1 MSTASGSSRGSGTGA
16 GVAAPVGSSPV
27 TLTDTRAPE
36 SPPLPTISVV
46 VPVFNETGNIP
57 EFLRR
62 LAPILERRSASY
74 EIIFSVDP
82 STDGT
87 EDLIVSLRERNPAVK
102 MLRFSR
108 RIGQPMATIA
118 GLEHSNG
125 DVVAVMDVDLQ
136 DPPELLE
143 VMLDRLAEG
152 YEVVYAQR
160 RNRDGET
167 VVKKAVAKWG
177 YKLISRFGEVE
188 IPPNTGDFRVMTRR
202 VVDELGRFPEAHG
215 FLRGLVALVGFKQTS
230 VVFDRPARHAGK
242 GNYNQF
248 VGSLRIGF
256 NGLVAFSTALLN
268 LSTILGF
275 LAALAGFLVSL
286 SYIGLKLA
294 GVHFPIGNT
303 TIVTAV
309 LVIGGFQLICLG
321 IIGQYIGRIYDEVK
335 RRPRYILERSEGFDA
350 EPRVLEHGISAIAS
364 RA

>member
-1 MSTASGSSRGSGTGA
+1 MMVTDLGAPAATG
-16 GVAAPVGSSPV
+16 GP
-27 TLTDTRAPE
+27 TL
-36 SPPLPTISVV
+36 SIV
-46 VPVFNETGNIP
+46 VPVYNEAGNISA
-57 EFLRR
+57 FLRR
-62 LAPILERRSASY
+62 LVPILENRSSSY

-87 EDLIVSLRERNPAVK
+87 EDLISATREENRSIK

-118 GLEHSNG
+118 GLEHSSG

-143 VMLDRLAEG
+143 EMLDRLSEG

-177 YKLISRFGEVE
+177 YRLISRFGEVE

-202 VVDELGRFPEAHG
+202 VVDELGRFPETHG
-215 FLRGLVALVGFKQTS
+215 FLRGLVALVGFRQTS

-275 LAALAGFLVSL
+275 LAALGGFLVTL
-286 SYIGLKLA
+286 TYIGLKLG
-294 GVHFPIGNT
+294 GVDFPIGST

-321 IIGQYIGRIYDEVK
+321 IIGQYVGRIYDEVK
-335 RRPRYILERSEGFDA
+335 RRPRYILERTEGFDA
-350 EPRVLEHGISAIAS
+350 EPLVVQRGTSTVAS
-364 RA
+364 HK